1 MIDKIVHFSDL
12 HIKLY
17 KDHDLYRDILKE
29 CFQKWSALKP
39 DRIVFT
45 GDLVHSK
52 NHVTPE
58 LIDMVSWV
66 LRECSNIAK
75 TIVLIGNHDFLENNL
90 DRLDTLTPII
100 NNLNYD
106 NIVYFTDKGIYEDE
120 NVRWCVYSLK
130 ENNERPDIPTE
141 KDKWNIG
148 LYHGT
153 IQGLSTDMGHMFDE
167 GTPPEHFDG
176 CDVVL
181 AGDIH
186 KRQVVEIPKGKLY
199 MIGSLIQQNF
209 GESLKN
215 HGFGVYNV
223 SENKYEFEDVDNY
236 RPYLNF
242 KIKDIEDIEKE
253 REKLTNK

>member
-17 KDHDLYRDILKE
+17 KEHDLYRDILKE
-29 CFQKWSALKP
+29 CFERWSELKP

-52 NHVTPE
+52 NHITPE

-66 LRECSNIAK
+66 LKECLNITK

-100 NNLNYD
+100 DNLNYD
-106 NIVYFTDKGIYEDE
+106 NIVYFTDKGIYEDD
-120 NVRWCVYSLK
+120 NIRWCVYSLK
-130 ENNERPDIPTE
+130 ENNMRPDIPNE
-141 KDKWNIG
+141 DDKCNIG

-153 IQGLSTDMGHMFDE
+153 IQGLSTDMGYMFDE
-167 GTPPEHFDG
+167 GAPPEHFDG

-186 KRQVVEIPKGKLY
+186 KRQVMDIPKGKLY
-199 MIGSLIQQNF
+199 MVGSLIQQNF

-223 SENKYEFEDVDNY
+223 SKNEYKFEDVDNY
-236 RPYLNF
+236 SPYLNF

-253 REKLTNK
+253 KERLTNK

>member
-1 MIDKIVHFSDL
+1 M
-12 HIKLY
+12 
-17 KDHDLYRDILKE
+17 
-29 CFQKWSALKP
+29 
-39 DRIVFT
+39 
-45 GDLVHSK
+45 
-52 NHVTPE
+52 
-58 LIDMVSWV
+58 
-66 LRECSNIAK
+66 
-75 TIVLIGNHDFLENNL
+75 
-90 DRLDTLTPII
+90 
-100 NNLNYD
+100 
-106 NIVYFTDKGIYEDE
+106 
-120 NVRWCVYSLK
+120 
-130 ENNERPDIPTE
+130 
-141 KDKWNIG
+141 
-148 LYHGT
+148 
-153 IQGLSTDMGHMFDE
+153 
-167 GTPPEHFDG
+167 
-176 CDVVL
+176 VL

>member
-17 KDHDLYRDILKE
+17 KDHELYRDILKE
-29 CFQKWSALKP
+29 CFIRWSELKP

-66 LRECSNIAK
+66 LKECANIAK

-100 NNLNYD
+100 NNINND
-106 NIVYFTDKGIYEDE
+106 NIVYFTDKGVYMDD
-120 NVRWCVYSLK
+120 NVKWCVYSLK
-130 ENNERPDIPTE
+130 ENNERPNITKE
-141 KDKWNIG
+141 EGTHNIG

-153 IQGLSTDMGHMFDE
+153 IEGLSTDMGYMFDE
-167 GTPPEHFDG
+167 GASPEHFDG
-176 CDVVL
+176 CDIVL

-186 KRQVVEIPKGKLY
+186 KRQIVEIPTGKLY
-199 MIGSLIQQNF
+199 MVGSLIQQNF

-215 HGFGVYNV
+215 HGFGVYSV
-223 SENKYEFEDVDNY
+223 SENEYKFEDVENHQ
-236 RPYLNF
+236 PYLNF

-253 REKLTNK
+253 REKLTNR